1 MVKTKKYKSRKHN
14 SNQKMKIQYGC
25 SANLGQNGGSSFLR
39 EFSNKIL
46 PPVPPALVGPN
57 WSPTSIGSNHYAKNN
72 YNSQVDYNPG
82 QERNQIN
89 LSVNPWGKMWGGKK
103 TRRGTRRRT
112 RGTRRG
118 TRRKTRR
125 QNGGSIIDK
134 IMPSELLNIGRTAS
148 WNAGNVYNGYN
159 GYKPSVSPMPWTQP
173 ALLQSAYK

>member
-1 MVKTKKYKSRKHN
+1 MAKTKKYKSRKHK
-14 SNQKMKIQYGC
+14 SRKQKMKIQYGC
-25 SANLGQNGGSSFLR
+25 STHSLGQKGGSSFLR

-46 PPVPPALVGPN
+46 PPVPPALNGPD

-103 TRRGTRRRT
+103 KGRIRKTKKTRR
-112 RGTRRG
+112 
-118 TRRKTRR
+118 TRR

-134 IMPSELLNIGRTAS
+134 IMPSELLNIGRIAS

-159 GYKPSVSPMPWTQP
+159 
-173 ALLQSAYK
+173 